1 MDWQALGR
9 GREIT
14 ADWSKPWIRSSK
26 LAGLPAMLVKVWR
39 FWTFLGLF
47 LHGLEQ
53 LVKLSDV
60 MAGNKSKTTC
70 MEATGASS
78 SAPPAD

>member
-39 FWTFLGLF
+39 FWTFLG
-47 LHGLEQ
+47 
-53 LVKLSDV
+53 
-60 MAGNKSKTTC
+60 NKSKTTC